1 MGHMIKLRSAA
12 GWVKVLPAILVA
24 LAMLFAPIANA
35 YSAPCH
41 DEDSAYAVAVDH
53 PHQIASP
60 DPADHHSDEPTQPAD
75 HGKCCSVSCSVYV
88 PVADGADLH
97 VLDLTFVR
105 QPFDLANQAA
115 DGLAVLP
122 GLDPPRF
129 QS

>member
-1 MGHMIKLRSAA
+1 MIRLRSAA

-24 LAMLFAPIANA
+24 MAMLFGPIASA

-41 DEDSAYAVAVDH
+41 DGDSAYAAAADH
-53 PHQIASP
+53 PHKITAP
-60 DPADHHSDEPTQPAD
+60 DPADHHPDEPTQPAD

-97 VLDLTFVR
+97 VLDLAFVR
-105 QPFDLANQAA
+105 EPFDLANQAA

-129 QS
+129 PS

>member
-1 MGHMIKLRSAA
+1 MLRLSSAA
-12 GWVKVLPAILVA
+12 EWVKVLPAILVA
-24 LAMLFAPIANA
+24 MAMLFAPIASA

-41 DEDSAYAVAVDH
+41 DEDSAYAAAADH

-60 DPADHHSDEPTQPAD
+60 DPADHHSDESTQTAD
-75 HGKCCSVSCSVYV
+75 HGKCCSVSYSVYV

-97 VLDLTFVR
+97 VLDLVFVR
-105 QPFDLANQAA
+105 QPFDLANQAG